1 MEANLASRRDERY
14 FDAVFGGPLPPAAC
28 SFNCCPGI
36 ARFVHAPI
44 TTIILDGAP
53 RSRRL
58 CSLASLLALSA
69 SGGFSASRLH
79 SGAYVYFIG
88 NFSENFSGFFDL
100 FLLFYKA
107 IQIKDLC
114 ATRHDFGSKI
124 REKWRRQ
131 ARWRCFRRRI
141 HGLRRVKPAHQGPH
155 ARHNQA

>member
-69 SGGFSASRLH
+69 SGGFLPPGCTPGLTSILSATLVRTLVVFLIFFCFSIRL
-79 SGAYVYFIG
+79 
-88 NFSENFSGFFDL
+88 
-100 FLLFYKA
+100 YK
-107 IQIKDLC
+107 
-114 ATRHDFGSKI
+114 
-124 REKWRRQ
+124 
-131 ARWRCFRRRI
+131 
-141 HGLRRVKPAHQGPH
+141 
-155 ARHNQA
+155 